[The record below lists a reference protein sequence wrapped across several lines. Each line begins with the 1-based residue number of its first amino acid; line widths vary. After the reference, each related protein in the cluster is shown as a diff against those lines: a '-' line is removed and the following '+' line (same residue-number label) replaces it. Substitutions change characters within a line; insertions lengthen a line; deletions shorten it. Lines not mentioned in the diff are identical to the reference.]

1 MVCWYCLVR
10 ESEAKHAYAFDMYGD
25 LGVQSSEAQTNV
37 AYNVRHIEVPRCA
50 DCRGKHK
57 TAKAL
62 LVSSA
67 IFAAALLV
75 GAAFALFHWAPDL
88 IAGLW
93 CGLAA
98 GLVIASLLSAVLV
111 QKGIH
116 TERKSRGKYPEASDL
131 LKKGY
136 RLGTQPKA
144 AAAQNVQTPVVQDR
158 NEDGGMLQ

>member
-10 ESEAKHAYAFDMYGD
+10 ESEAKHAYSFDMYGGV
-25 LGVQSSEAQTNV
+25 GVQSSEVQTNV

-57 TAKAL
+57 TAKVL
-62 LVSSA
+62 FVSA
-67 IFAAALLV
+67 VVFAATLLV
-75 GAAFALFHWAPDL
+75 GAAFAAFRWAPDL

-93 CGLAA
+93 CGFSA
-98 GLVIASLLSAVLV
+98 GLVIACLLSAALV

-116 TERKSRGKYPEASDL
+116 TVKKSRSKFPEASDL

-136 RLGTQPKA
+136 RHGTQPKA
-144 AAAQNVQTPVVQDR
+144 GVQNAQMPAVQEK
-158 NEDGGMLQ
+158 NEDSDMLQ